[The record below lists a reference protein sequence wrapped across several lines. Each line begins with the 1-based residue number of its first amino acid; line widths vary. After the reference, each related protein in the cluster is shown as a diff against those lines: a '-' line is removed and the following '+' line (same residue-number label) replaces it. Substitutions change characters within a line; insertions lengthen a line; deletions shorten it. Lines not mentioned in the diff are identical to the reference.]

1 MRLTQRFPLLLPLRK
16 WQRKKCY
23 YARMFLDKNRYATR
37 KQRLFP
43 YVLYE
48 DSSLLINRNTGADIQ
63 YQSNKVHNLR
73 LAAATCSQIV
83 LFPGEVFSLW
93 WLARKADRRE
103 KYKDGLCV
111 HNGNLVAVYGGGL
124 CQLSNQLF
132 WLFLHTPLT
141 ILERHTHQVKEFP
154 NPDPKDPLGVD
165 ATILE
170 GWLDLKARNDTRQP
184 LQIELGFTEDR
195 FWGRI
200 RTQAPPK
207 FRYAVENDNL
217 QYYHESGVWKECVDV
232 VRVKLDART
241 GQPISREILY
251 TNLCTLGYT
260 PEALDAAIPSRA
272 ES

>member
-1 MRLTQRFPLLLPLRK
+1 M
-16 WQRKKCY
+16 
-23 YARMFLDKNRYATR
+23 
-37 KQRLFP
+37 
-43 YVLYE
+43 
-48 DSSLLINRNTGADIQ
+48 
-63 YQSNKVHNLR
+63 
-73 LAAATCSQIV
+73 
-83 LFPGEVFSLW
+83 
-93 WLARKADRRE
+93 
-103 KYKDGLCV
+103 
-111 HNGNLVAVYGGGL
+111 
-124 CQLSNQLF
+124 
-132 WLFLHTPLT
+132 HTPLT

-200 RTQAPPK
+200 RTQTPPK

-217 QYYHESGVWKECVDV
+217 QYYHESGVWKERVDV

-241 GQPISREILY
+241 GQPISRETLY

-260 PEALDAAIPSRA
+260 PEALDTAVESRA
-272 ES
+272 KN